1 MPGAKNVEPGLRLKT
16 IRERLGLRFR
26 EVEHA
31 SNLIAQRHGRQ
42 DFAIGLSRLADI
54 ENKGVVPNIHRLYT
68 LCALYRLDF
77 QEVLSWYQVPLDDIW
92 RDAAHLRPPRSHPL
106 QMREPGSRAV
116 SLPIALEP
124 GADFSQTTYL
134 SRAIQEWGK
143 VPLALLENLNMEDYR
158 YGLVGYEDRR
168 MYPLLQP
175 GALVQIDETRNK
187 IVSSGWSGEF
197 DRPIYFL
204 ELREEYV
211 CCWCSVHEDKL
222 ILQPHPGSPSVP
234 EILEYPRDV
243 DVVGQVVGV
252 AMQLD
257 VTSSPQRKSR
267 KKKAQ
272 FAVVPR

>member
-1 MPGAKNVEPGLRLKT
+1 VLGNKKIEPGLRLKT
-16 IRERLGLRFR
+16 IREKLGLRFR

-42 DFAIGLSRLADI
+42 DFVMGLSRLADI

-68 LCALYRLDF
+68 LCALYRLDL
-77 QEVLSWYQVPLDDIW
+77 QEVLGWYDVPLDDIW
-92 RDAAHLRPPRSHPL
+92 RDAAHLKPPKSHPL
-106 QMREPGSRAV
+106 QMREPGDRAV

-134 SRAIQEWGK
+134 SRAIQEWGRI
-143 VPLALLENLNMEDYR
+143 PLSLLDNLNMEDYR
-158 YGLVGYEDRR
+158 YGLIGYEDRR

-187 IVSSGWSGEF
+187 IASDGWTGEF

-204 ELREEYV
+204 ELRDEYV
-211 CCWCSVHEDKL
+211 CCWCSLHEGKL
-222 ILQPHPGSPSVP
+222 ILQHHPSAPAVP
-234 EILEYPRDV
+234 EILDFPRDA
-243 DVVGQVVGV
+243 DVLGQVVGV

-257 VTSSPQRKSR
+257 VKPNRQKKSQKKKSR
-267 KKKAQ
+267 S
-272 FAVVPR
+272 AVAPR